1 MGLPGRT
8 NTILQTCFFAIS
20 GVLPREAA
28 IRHIKELIRKT
39 YGRKG
44 ETVITK
50 NFAAVDGTLARLYQ
64 VEAPAAVSSDRDPPS
79 IVPDTA
85 PDFVR
90 RVTARMMAGRG
101 DDIPVSLMPPDGTF
115 PSGTSVYEKRN
126 IAAVVPVWE
135 EDLCIQCGQCSF
147 VCPHSVIRARYYHE
161 DALAA
166 VPPFVQVR
174 PGQRAGLPGS
184 PLQLAVLHRGLHWLW
199 PLCRSLPRGQPT
211 QAGGQGHQPR

>member
-1 MGLPGRT
+1 VGLPERT

-28 IRHIKELIRKT
+28 IGHIRESIRKT

-44 ETVITK
+44 EAVVAK
-50 NFAAVDGTLARLYQ
+50 NFAAVDGRLARLYQ
-64 VEAPAAVSSDRDPPS
+64 VEAPAAVSSDRDLPS

-90 RVTARMMAGRG
+90 RVTARMMVGRG
-101 DDIPVSLMPPDGTF
+101 DDIPVSLMPPDDTF
-115 PSGTSVYEKRN
+115 PSGTSAYEKRN
-126 IAAVVPVWE
+126 IAEVVPVWE

-166 VPPFVQVR
+166 APPSFKSEVR
-174 PGQRAGLPGS
+174 PGQRARLPGS
-184 PLQLAVLHRGLHWLW
+184 PLQLAVL
-199 PLCRSLPRGQPT
+199 C
-211 QAGGQGHQPR
+211 